1 MNRQFRITCSELN
14 GRFVSNEYLQT
25 LTVIHPQTLEK
36 SSEID
41 VQVQPQ
47 DSHREVGVH
56 GVEQPVF
63 SLSSHTHSGL
73 AGNQEQSKAPFMRA
87 FDLLLLC
94 VERLDLCKQ

>member
-1 MNRQFRITCSELN
+1 M
-14 GRFVSNEYLQT
+14 
-25 LTVIHPQTLEK
+25 IHPQTLEK

-73 AGNQEQSKAPFMRA
+73 AGNQEQSKASFMRA